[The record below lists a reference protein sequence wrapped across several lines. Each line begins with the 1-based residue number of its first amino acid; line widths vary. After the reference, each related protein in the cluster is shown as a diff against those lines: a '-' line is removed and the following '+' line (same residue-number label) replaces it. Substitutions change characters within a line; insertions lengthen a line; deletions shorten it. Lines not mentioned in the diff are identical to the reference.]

1 MQPTPRA
8 VCVGEGLVVLVAR
21 DAGPLAEAGVFDRS
35 AGGAEVNVAGVLA
48 GYGISSA
55 WVSKV
60 GDDGFGR
67 YLVRS
72 VAERGIDVDAVAVD
86 GTRRTG
92 IYVKERGGTTGAED
106 DLGPGVSRMHY
117 YRQDSAASAM
127 DPQFLAEP
135 GVKQLLATADLVHVT
150 GITPALSPTA
160 TAMTMG
166 LAGRPRRALVSFDV
180 NYRPALWGDR
190 SAQAPEILAEIM
202 SSVDVAF
209 LGADEGL
216 AVWGIEDADQL
227 RARFPEPRHLIVKN
241 GGGRVTVFDGTDRL
255 DVPALQVQV
264 VEQIGAGD
272 AFAGGYLTGLLRG
285 LDAGQRTR
293 LAHLSAAAALTT
305 HSDHA
310 SIVWDDA
317 VQRAIVCSDRE
328 WAGLQV
334 GPAGVPAALS
344 ALASTTTGADQL
356 SAEQMAAGTMQ
367 VGTR

>member
-135 GVKQLLATADLVHVT
+135 GVKQLLADRGPRARHRDHPGAVAHGDRDDPRT
-150 GITPALSPTA
+150 GRPPTA
-160 TAMTMG
+160 G
-166 LAGRPRRALVSFDV
+166 AG
-180 NYRPALWGDR
+180 
-190 SAQAPEILAEIM
+190 
-202 SSVDVAF
+202 
-209 LGADEGL
+209 
-216 AVWGIEDADQL
+216 QL
-227 RARFPEPRHLIVKN
+227 RCEL
-241 GGGRVTVFDGTDRL
+241 
-255 DVPALQVQV
+255 
-264 VEQIGAGD
+264 
-272 AFAGGYLTGLLRG
+272 
-285 LDAGQRTR
+285 
-293 LAHLSAAAALTT
+293 
-305 HSDHA
+305 
-310 SIVWDDA
+310 
-317 VQRAIVCSDRE
+317 
-328 WAGLQV
+328 
-334 GPAGVPAALS
+334 PAGA
-344 ALASTTTGADQL
+344 
-356 SAEQMAAGTMQ
+356 
-367 VGTR
+367 VG

>member
-1 MQPTPRA
+1 M
-8 VCVGEGLVVLVAR
+8 
-21 DAGPLAEAGVFDRS
+21 
-35 AGGAEVNVAGVLA
+35 
-48 GYGISSA
+48 
-55 WVSKV
+55 
-60 GDDGFGR
+60 
-67 YLVRS
+67 
-72 VAERGIDVDAVAVD
+72 
-86 GTRRTG
+86 
-92 IYVKERGGTTGAED
+92 
-106 DLGPGVSRMHY
+106 
-117 YRQDSAASAM
+117 
-127 DPQFLAEP
+127 
-135 GVKQLLATADLVHVT
+135 
-150 GITPALSPTA
+150 
-160 TAMTMG
+160 
-166 LAGRPRRALVSFDV
+166 

-227 RARFPEPRHLIVKN
+227 RARFPEPRHLVVKN
-241 GGGRVTVFDGTDRL
+241 GGGRVSVFDGTDRL
-255 DVPALQVQV
+255 DIPALQVQV

-285 LDAGQRTR
+285 LDARQRTR

-305 HSDHA
+305 HADHA

-334 GPAGVPAALS
+334 GPAGVPAALA